1 MSEQSSQGRGD
12 GGPEGAIGDT
22 GERRGHHG
30 TARRIGLV
38 AAWTTAAAL
47 LVAGSGLAYAYFTLQ
62 GSINGVDIDQALS
75 TERPKNLDDGSMDIL
90 VLGSDSRAGDN
101 GAYGRDE
108 GAARSDTAMVVHV
121 HTGRTAASV
130 VSIPRDTL
138 VERPDCTRADGT
150 EVPGATRAMFN
161 TAYEAGGPACAVK
174 TVETMSGIRMDHY
187 LEVDFTGFTELV
199 DALGGVEIT
208 TTEPLRD
215 ADSRL
220 DLEPGTHTLDGEQS
234 LALVRTR
241 KAIGDGSD
249 LGRIELQQAFVR
261 AFVDQVRDVGVLGN
275 PKRLLDLAG
284 TAARAVTP
292 DSGLDSVNELVG
304 FARGLGDLGADDV
317 SLVTLPVRYDPVDP
331 NRVVPVEPGAT
342 EVWRALK
349 QDRPIPGSAL
359 QDSAADRGQAAAVV
373 AAGG

>member
-12 GGPEGAIGDT
+12 GGPEGAIG
-22 GERRGHHG
+22 GSGKRRGHHG

-62 GSINGVDIDQALS
+62 GSIDGVDIDQALG

-138 VERPDCTRADGT
+138 VERPGCTRADGT
-150 EVPGATRAMFN
+150 EAPGAARAMFN

-241 KAIGDGSD
+241 KGIGDGSD

-304 FARGLGDLGADDV
+304 FARGLGDLGAEDV

>member
-12 GGPEGAIGDT
+12 GGPEGAIG
-22 GERRGHHG
+22 GSGKRRRHHG

-62 GSINGVDIDQALS
+62 GSIDGVDIDQALG

-138 VERPDCTRADGT
+138 VERPGCTRADGT
-150 EVPGATRAMFN
+150 EAPGAARAMFN

-241 KAIGDGSD
+241 KGIGDGSD

-304 FARGLGDLGADDV
+304 FARGLGDLGAEDV